1 MRAGRLRH
9 RLRFE
14 RATET
19 QNQFGE
25 PVQSWDIITVTWG
38 AIEPLRGAERQRANQ
53 TAASEDVRIV
63 ARYNSEIADLKPD
76 DRCAFKL
83 KIYDIK
89 AILNIDERNKEIHV
103 MAKEHIDGPED
114 ELIELSKISPYQ
126 DWTKGAKVF
135 DVVVNEDLP
144 E

>member
-25 PVQSWDIITVTWG
+25 PVQSWVEIKTVWG
-38 AIEPLRGAERQRANQ
+38 AVEPLRGAERQRANQ

-63 ARYNSEIADLKPD
+63 ARYSPALSDLNPE
-76 DRCAFKL
+76 DRCVALGKT
-83 KIYDIK
+83 YDIK
-89 AILNIDERNKEIHV
+89 AVLNIDERNREFNV
-103 MAKEHIDGPED
+103 MAREHINA
-114 ELIELSKISPYQ
+114 S
-126 DWTKGAKVF
+126 
-135 DVVVNEDLP
+135 
-144 E
+144 